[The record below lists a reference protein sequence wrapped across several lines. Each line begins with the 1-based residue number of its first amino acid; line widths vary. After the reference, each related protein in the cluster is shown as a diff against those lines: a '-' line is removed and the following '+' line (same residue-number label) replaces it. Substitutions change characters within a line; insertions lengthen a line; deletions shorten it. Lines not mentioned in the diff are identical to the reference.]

1 MRLEVRDDIIVTKH
15 IKWCRLCKWLLIY
28 TWTHAYLYHV
38 IILYIVIN
46 AFSKAL
52 LNEYKSF
59 MNKNILEGFSHK
71 SNNETVIL
79 KWINWCVVLILHF
92 DKFIMMIFF
101 YESCIPYHWA
111 KVGMIQNITIIVYC
125 KRVTI
130 DSKLKIYNKRSLNL
144 IWWHKKFWLESQFSV
159 IHFNLPDLA
168 GLVFQFHLLVRQCQ
182 RLLEAQQFEPSKDIK
197 DKL

>member
-52 LNEYKSF
+52 FNKYNSF

-92 DKFIMMIFF
+92 DKFLMMIFLRKL
-101 YESCIPYHWA
+101 YSLPLGEGRDDTKHNHYCLLQTSNHWLQA
-111 KVGMIQNITIIVYC
+111 ENIQQKKFKFDLVAQ
-125 KRVTI
+125 
-130 DSKLKIYNKRSLNL
+130 
-144 IWWHKKFWLESQFSV
+144 KFWLESQFSV

-182 RLLEAQQFEPSKDIK
+182 QLLEAQQFEPSKDIK